1 MANNKITY
9 NERDFNAYS
18 RSTIY
23 IQKQTNRLLSF
34 SLLWL
39 GVAILFIGLIT
50 FAILSIPQL
59 FGVYFRIALSIT
71 SNAVT
76 IIASVLLLI
85 GINWGISHYI
95 SKRALAEKP
104 ATIFLFLLFL
114 VFVIANSFLL
124 PMFFTFQLLGES
136 LGESLGKSHY
146 IMIAIGGAG
155 GLMTLIGVLGYFKVI
170 NFGKILPL
178 LMIGFLIELAL
189 GIASYFIF
197 SFSSVLEV
205 LYSLTG
211 ITVTLGMIG
220 YQFWLIRNQS
230 SQILAFYDDEAEI
243 KRVFIRIAIWN
254 ALTLYVSFIRLILF
268 IIRLLNSR
276 F

>member
-59 FGVYFRIALSIT
+59 FGVYLRIALSIT

-124 PMFFTFQLLGES
+124 PMFFTFQIL
-136 LGESLGKSHY
+136 LGKSHY

-189 GIASYFIF
+189 GIASYFI
-197 SFSSVLEV
+197 FSSVLEV

>member
-1 MANNKITY
+1 MENKKITY
-9 NERDFNAYS
+9 NERDFKAYS

-59 FGVYFRIALSIT
+59 FRVYLRIALSIT
-71 SNAVT
+71 SSAVP

-104 ATIFLFLLFL
+104 STFFLFLLFL
-114 VFVIANSFLL
+114 VFVLANSILL
-124 PMFFTFQLLGES
+124 PMFFALQILLGN
-136 LGESLGKSHY
+136 SHY

-155 GLMTLIGVLGYFKVI
+155 GLMTLIGLLGHFKVI

-178 LMIGFLIELAL
+178 LMIGFLIELGL
-189 GIASYFIF
+189 GLASYFI
-197 SFSSVLEV
+197 FSSVLEV

>member
-1 MANNKITY
+1 MENKKITY
-9 NERDFNAYS
+9 NERDFKAYS

-50 FAILSIPQL
+50 FAILSIEPL
-59 FGVYFRIALSIT
+59 FSFYLRIALSIT

-104 ATIFLFLLFL
+104 STFFLFFLFL
-114 VFVIANSFLL
+114 VFVLANSSLL
-124 PMFFTFQLLGES
+124 PMFFTFQIWLGN
-136 LGESLGKSHY
+136 SHY

-155 GLMTLIGVLGYFKVI
+155 GLMTLIGLLGHFKVI

-189 GIASYFIF
+189 GIATYFI
-197 SFSSVLEV
+197 FSSVLEV